1 MSKKQYSKNPWVMRT
16 VKYKYMLSN
25 EWREGSHICY
35 EKTDEKAIESA
46 YDTVLWSKLDS
57 FLITEVVTKVYQ

>member
-1 MSKKQYSKNPWVMRT
+1 MRT